1 MIDHLLRKKQRRKG
15 SVRFVHL
22 YFKTNGLG
30 RFSKSWGEGMEE
42 AQAWNQRRN
51 TEVMERVSKK
61 DSFIQLSCPKAPLL
75 VTIIKFL
82 HISLATV

>member
-1 MIDHLLRKKQRRKG
+1 
-15 SVRFVHL
+15 
-22 YFKTNGLG
+22 
-30 RFSKSWGEGMEE
+30 MEE

-51 TEVMERVSKK
+51 TEVTERVSKI
-61 DSFIQLSCPKAPLL
+61 DSFIQHSYPKAPLL